1 MARPSKFT
9 KALVDKICERIASGE
24 SLRAICEGKSMPAKT
39 TVMRWLADKRYSEFC
54 DQYAHAREAQ
64 ADHFA
69 DEILAIADDG
79 SNDTYTTEDGRE
91 IVDHDHIQR
100 SRLRVDTRKW
110 LMVRMAP
117 KKYGDK
123 LELTGKD
130 GGPIDYRNMTES
142 EVDRRLAELE
152 AKAGNAG
159 HKNRHKELA

>member
-9 KALVDKICERIASGE
+9 QSLADKICERIAGGE
-24 SLRAICEGKSMPAKT
+24 SLRLICADAKMPGKT
-39 TVMRWLADKRYSEFC
+39 TVMRWLADNGLPEFR

-91 IVDHDHIQR
+91 VVNHDYIQR

-110 LMVRMAP
+110 LMSKVAP

-123 LELTGKD
+123 MNVTGQMQVQITHED
-130 GGPIDYRNMTES
+130 A
-142 EVDRRLAELE
+142 L
-152 AKAGNAG
+152 
-159 HKNRHKELA
+159 KELA